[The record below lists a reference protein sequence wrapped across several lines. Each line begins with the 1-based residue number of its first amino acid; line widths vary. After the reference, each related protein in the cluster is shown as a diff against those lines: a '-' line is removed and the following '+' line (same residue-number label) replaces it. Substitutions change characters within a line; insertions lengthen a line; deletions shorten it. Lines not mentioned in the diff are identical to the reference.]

1 MNSPLDIQ
9 NYRQYL
15 TYIKYW
21 DMLSDTQKDELK
33 IWYRQYYKLHRDK
46 EQQRFREY
54 YHRKKR

>member
-46 EQQRFREY
+46 E
-54 YHRKKR
+54 